1 MYSGV
6 SPSLRLHRQRP
17 QALLPQQSLY
27 ETTYIRPSSGLWQVP
42 TQVIADISV
51 PGGQLLVEPPQ
62 QPHRKPSIPQ
72 WRQYSQAFGSFA
84 FGDLPSGVGF
94 SAAEAPRAMGSRG
107 STDAPINIDPSEPR
121 KLRRDV
127 RRAIARAD
135 PSVNASNQ
143 LMDCLRTHDH
153 AARCRSSRYSCRDA
167 TPSFFASN
175 KLSRCSREL
184 MIPRV
189 RSTPRSS
196 RSTAYGRRLI
206 WYAIP
211 RADEMT

>member
-27 ETTYIRPSSGLWQVP
+27 ETTYIRPS
-42 TQVIADISV
+42 
-51 PGGQLLVEPPQ
+51 
-62 QPHRKPSIPQ
+62 
-72 WRQYSQAFGSFA
+72 
-84 FGDLPSGVGF
+84 SGVGF

-153 AARCRSSRYSCRDA
+153 AA
-167 TPSFFASN
+167 
-175 KLSRCSREL
+175 
-184 MIPRV
+184 
-189 RSTPRSS
+189 
-196 RSTAYGRRLI
+196 
-206 WYAIP
+206 
-211 RADEMT
+211 